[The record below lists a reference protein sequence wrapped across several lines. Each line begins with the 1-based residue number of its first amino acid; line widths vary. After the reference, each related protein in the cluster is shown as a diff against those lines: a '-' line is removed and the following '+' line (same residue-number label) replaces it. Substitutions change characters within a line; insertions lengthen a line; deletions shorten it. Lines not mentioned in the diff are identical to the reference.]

1 MRIWGLS
8 TLLLLTT
15 SVQAGTLTLYGQLQ
29 AHYGDERAKTDGA
42 IQQRQALGSE
52 GSFIG
57 LKGFRPLNHQL
68 DITFMN
74 ETLLQLQTHDNNFR
88 SLTHQRQHWLGLR
101 SPYGEVR
108 TGKQFMPSK
117 VLSHEFDNFKDQ
129 FGSVNALIQPDTTV
143 SDSLLYIQQ
152 LGKTEV
158 ALGWGRDKDTTLS
171 ERSVRGGLLNYKTK
185 QGWVMGAGIE
195 VKPNTYTDGRLS
207 LSFKNNKSEIG
218 LLYQHLDAKSNQVL
232 GQDAKSLVF
241 NASQTRG
248 KWTVK
253 AQTGRKEDK
262 TASATKLGALGVDYA
277 ANAKLKFYAEHSVI
291 SDKDGGVQLGAG
303 ARLQG
308 KSAQATSFGMV
319 YKF

>member
-1 MRIWGLS
+1 MRIWTLS
-8 TLLLLTT
+8 TLLLST

-29 AHYGDERAKTDGA
+29 AHYGDERAKTVGA

-68 DITFMN
+68 DVTFMN

-88 SLTHQRQHWLGLR
+88 SITHQKQHWVGLR
-101 SPYGEVR
+101 SPYGELR
-108 TGKQFMPSK
+108 TGKQFMPNK
-117 VLSHEFDNFKDQ
+117 VLTHEFDTFKDQ

-143 SDSLLYIQQ
+143 TDSLLYIQQ
-152 LGKTEV
+152 IGKTEV
-158 ALGWGRDKDTTLS
+158 ALALGRDKESNES
-171 ERSVRGGLLNYKTK
+171 ERSVRGGLINYKTK
-185 QGWVMGAGIE
+185 QGWIVGAGLE
-195 VKPNTYTDGRLS
+195 VKPNTYADGRLS
-207 LSFKNNKSEIG
+207 LSFQDNKSQVG
-218 LLYQHLDAKSNQVL
+218 LLYQHLDAKSDQVL
-232 GQDAKSLVF
+232 GGDVNSLVL
-241 NASQTRG
+241 NANQIHG
-248 KWTVK
+248 KWTFK

-277 ANAKLKFYAEHSVI
+277 ANAKLKFYAEHSVM
-291 SDKDGGVQLGAG
+291 SDKDGAVQLGAG

-308 KSAQATSFGMV
+308 TSAQATSFGMV